1 MRQSKKKRGTPV
13 LLFTEYVKVRARGK
27 REQGKLSTAE
37 LYEVAG
43 RHFER
48 FLKGRTCRIKEVT
61 ATLIADFHCFL
72 QRQRLRTNS
81 INSYLSSLRAVYN
94 AALSEGLV
102 AVRENPF
109 ARLRLK
115 REETVKRAI
124 SAEAIRKM
132 ATLDLRKR
140 PELERAADLSLFSF
154 MAFGMPFVDIVNL
167 RKENIRDGEIVYNRH
182 KTGTQIRISITA
194 GIEVLVR
201 KYENDTPF
209 VFDLGQEALG
219 RTDNGGYKRL
229 LSRQNRAL
237 REIGERHLGLK
248 TKLTSYVTR
257 HTWASEALAHH
268 VPVAVISQALGH
280 SSEKTTRCYLSQLDQ
295 SELDRA
301 NKQITEFLD
310 NLLAGGKGT
319 YLRNKS
325 RLIQQ
330 PYNEPLTTLKKP
342 VATLL
347 IE

>member
-13 LLFTEYVKVRARGK
+13 LLFTEYVKVRACGK

-102 AVRENPF
+102 AARENPF

-219 RTDNGGYKRL
+219 RTDNGG
-229 LSRQNRAL
+229 
-237 REIGERHLGLK
+237 
-248 TKLTSYVTR
+248 TSGY
-257 HTWASEALAHH
+257 
-268 VPVAVISQALGH
+268 
-280 SSEKTTRCYLSQLDQ
+280 
-295 SELDRA
+295 
-301 NKQITEFLD
+301 
-310 NLLAGGKGT
+310 
-319 YLRNKS
+319 
-325 RLIQQ
+325 
-330 PYNEPLTTLKKP
+330 
-342 VATLL
+342 
-347 IE
+347 

>member
-13 LLFTEYVKVRARGK
+13 LLFTEYAKERARGK
-27 REQGKLSTAE
+27 RELGKLSTAE

-48 FLKGRTCRIKEVT
+48 FLKGRTCSIKEVT

-72 QRQRLRTNS
+72 QKLRLRTNS
-81 INSYLSSLRAVYN
+81 INSYLSSLRAIYN

-124 SAEAIRKM
+124 SAEAIREM

-140 PELERAADLSLFSF
+140 PDLERAADLSLFSF

-167 RKENIRDGEIVYNRH
+167 RKENVRSGEIVYNRH
-182 KTGTQIRISITA
+182 KTGTQIRIGITA
-194 GIEVLVR
+194 GIEVLIR
-201 KYENDTPF
+201 KYENGTPF

-219 RTDNGGYKRL
+219 WADNRGYKRL
-229 LSRQNRAL
+229 LCRQNRAL
-237 REIGERHLGLK
+237 KEIGEQYLGLK

-280 SSEKTTRCYLSQLDQ
+280 SSEKTTRCYLSRLDQ

-301 NKQITEFLD
+301 NKQITELLD
-310 NLLAGGKGT
+310 ILLVKGEGT

-330 PYNEPLTTLKKP
+330 SYNEPLTTLKKP
-342 VATLL
+342 VATLF

>member
-1 MRQSKKKRGTPV
+1 
-13 LLFTEYVKVRARGK
+13 
-27 REQGKLSTAE
+27 
-37 LYEVAG
+37 
-43 RHFER
+43 
-48 FLKGRTCRIKEVT
+48 
-61 ATLIADFHCFL
+61 
-72 QRQRLRTNS
+72 
-81 INSYLSSLRAVYN
+81 
-94 AALSEGLV
+94 
-102 AVRENPF
+102 
-109 ARLRLK
+109 
-115 REETVKRAI
+115 
-124 SAEAIRKM
+124 M

-325 RLIQQ
+325 RLFQQ

>member
-13 LLFTEYVKVRARGK
+13 LLFTEYVNIRARGK
-27 REQGKLSTAE
+27 RELGKLSTAE

-48 FLKGRTCRIKEVT
+48 FLKGCTCRLRDVT

-72 QRQRLRTNS
+72 QKQRLRTNS

-102 AVRENPF
+102 AARENPF

-124 SAEAIRKM
+124 STEAIREM
-132 ATLDLRKR
+132 AALDLRKR

-167 RKENIRDGEIVYNRH
+167 RKENIQGGEIVYNRH
-182 KTGTQIRISITA
+182 KTGTRIRIGITA
-194 GIEVLVR
+194 GIEILLR
-201 KYENDTPF
+201 KYENGTPF
-209 VFDLGQEALG
+209 VFDLGQESLG
-219 RTDNGGYKRL
+219 RTDNRGYKRL
-229 LSRQNRAL
+229 LSQQNRAL

-248 TKLTSYVTR
+248 VRLTSYVTR

-268 VPVAVISQALGH
+268 VPVSVISQALGH

-301 NKQITEFLD
+301 NKQVTKFLD
-310 NLLAGGKGT
+310 SLLA
-319 YLRNKS
+319 S
-325 RLIQQ
+325 RTRHLF
-330 PYNEPLTTLKKP
+330 TK
-342 VATLL
+342 
-347 IE
+347 